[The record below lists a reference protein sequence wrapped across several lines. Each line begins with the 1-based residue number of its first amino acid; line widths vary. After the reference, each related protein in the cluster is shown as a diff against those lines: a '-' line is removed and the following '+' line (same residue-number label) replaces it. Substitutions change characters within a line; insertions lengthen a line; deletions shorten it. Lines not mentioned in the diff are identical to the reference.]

1 MFEHADA
8 QMLAETATS
17 TADKPRDFPDT
28 AKKSAPCVLVVDD
41 ERLLRWSVA
50 ETLSVRGYEIA
61 EATDGRSAMQEFGDG
76 DGTDLVLLDLRLPEG
91 WDLRLLARIREK
103 KPQVPVIL
111 MTAFPTRE
119 IIEEA
124 GALGASVLIKPFELD
139 LLAATVDRALTPRVY

>member
-1 MFEHADA
+1 
-8 QMLAETATS
+8 MLAQTLRS
-17 TADKPRDFPDT
+17 TVESPRDFPDT

-50 ETLSVRGYEIA
+50 ETLSARGCDIA
-61 EATDGRSAMQEFGDG
+61 EATDGRTAMQEFGDG
-76 DGTDLVLLDLRLPEG
+76 VGTDLVLLDLRLPDV

-103 KPQVPVIL
+103 NPQVPVIL

-124 GALGASVLIKPFELD
+124 AALGASILIKPFELD
-139 LLAATVDRALTPRVY
+139 TLAESVERALTPRVY

>member
-1 MFEHADA
+1 
-8 QMLAETATS
+8 MLAETATP
-17 TADKPRDFPDT
+17 TVDAPRDFPDA
-28 AKKSAPCVLVVDD
+28 AKKSARRCVLVVDD

-50 ETLSVRGYEIA
+50 ETLSAHGCEIA

-76 DGTDLVLLDLRLPEG
+76 YGTDLVLLDLRLPDV

-103 KPQVPVIL
+103 NPQVPVIL

-124 GALGASVLIKPFELD
+124 EALGASILIKPFELD
-139 LLAATVDRALTPRVY
+139 LLAASVERALNPRIY

>member
-1 MFEHADA
+1 MVT
-8 QMLAETATS
+8 ETATS
-17 TADKPRDFPDT
+17 TADTPRDFPDA
-28 AKKSAPCVLVVDD
+28 AKKSARRCVLVVDD

-50 ETLSVRGYEIA
+50 ETLSTRGYEIA

-76 DGTDLVLLDLRLPEG
+76 DGTDLVLLDLRLPDV

-124 GALGASVLIKPFELD
+124 AALGTSVLIKPFELD
-139 LLAATVDRALTPRVY
+139 LLAATVDRALTPPRVY